1 SLRPRRAG
9 QCARTGTAGAVSRR
23 GARRHPGWQLGAAG
37 QRWLGPRSHRIASG
51 FRAVRRRRLRAQG
64 HATGARRQRAAVCV
78 RTAHHHPRPGAAG
91 ARLRAQPQARRHR
104 RARAQ
109 RGCHPVR
116 APAHH
121 VRLRHDAVSLGT
133 VAVARQRA
141 ELLLG
146 LGRGHAGRQP
156 QLYGRQVEGGRRHDR
171 RHAQRHQPRRF
182 RRRQPRA
189 RPRAAVRLL
198 RGAALF
204 PAQTMDSQLDTNQAS
219 LADFLVRLSAGNL
232 VARGRQMILSDTQQA
247 EGTGATLDDLF
258 RRAGVRRPDALA
270 LIDPPN
276 GETITGG
283 APRRLTYAE
292 ADRAISA
299 LAAKLRRLSLQT
311 DMVVAMQLA
320 NTVDSV
326 IALLGV
332 LRAGMIAAPLPLLW
346 REQEMVAALSRIG
359 AKAIV
364 TSSHVG
370 LAAQSEI
377 AMQVAAELF
386 PIRHICGFGRDL
398 PDGVVPLDDVFN
410 PAPTEFYQPSVRPGP
425 AAAHVAAI
433 TFDVTGDGFV
443 PVARSQ
449 SGLIA
454 GGTLALH
461 HGFDPAVFAEQSRAH
476 EPCSVVLPG
485 PALTLLADAGL
496 FGGHIKN
503 ILALWRAPEQLASAV
518 PLQRDAALVDI
529 ASFDETGLLP
539 ARRGP
544 DGLPAPIP
552 HGAFVAPAGI
562 TAVGGYRF
570 RQREVDTVVAGARS
584 PPGFLGPPRRPSRPA
599 LRR

>member
-1 SLRPRRAG
+1 
-9 QCARTGTAGAVSRR
+9 
-23 GARRHPGWQLGAAG
+23 
-37 QRWLGPRSHRIASG
+37 
-51 FRAVRRRRLRAQG
+51 
-64 HATGARRQRAAVCV
+64 
-78 RTAHHHPRPGAAG
+78 
-91 ARLRAQPQARRHR
+91 
-104 RARAQ
+104 
-109 RGCHPVR
+109 
-116 APAHH
+116 
-121 VRLRHDAVSLGT
+121 
-133 VAVARQRA
+133 
-141 ELLLG
+141 
-146 LGRGHAGRQP
+146 
-156 QLYGRQVEGGRRHDR
+156 
-171 RHAQRHQPRRF
+171 
-182 RRRQPRA
+182 
-189 RPRAAVRLL
+189 
-198 RGAALF
+198 
-204 PAQTMDSQLDTNQAS
+204 
-219 LADFLVRLSAGNL
+219 
-232 VARGRQMILSDTQQA
+232 MILSDTQQA
-247 EGTGATLDDLF
+247 DGAGSTLDELF

-299 LAAKLRRLSLQT
+299 LAAKLRGLSLQT
-311 DMVVAMQLA
+311 DMVVTLQLA

-370 LAAQSEI
+370 PAAQSTSFAEI
-377 AMQVAAELF
+377 AMQAAVELF

-398 PDGVVPLDDVFN
+398 PDGVVPLDDVFD
-410 PAPTEFYQPSVRPGP
+410 PAPTEFYQPSARPGP

-433 TFDVTGDGFV
+433 TFDATGDGLV
-443 PVARSQ
+443 PVTRSQ
-449 SGLIA
+449 SELIAGGLAVFREAGIAENATILSTIPAASFAGITLTLMPWLLA

-485 PALTLLADAGL
+485 PALTPLADAGL
-496 FGGHIKN
+496 LGGYIKN
-503 ILALWRAPEQLASAV
+503 ILALWRAPEQLAAAV
-518 PLQRDAALVDI
+518 PWQRAAALVDI
-529 ASFDETGLLP
+529 ASFGETGLLP

-570 RQREVDTVVAGARS
+570 RQREVDAVVAGADPAAVIVALPDAHLGQRFAGS
-584 PPGFLGPPRRPSRPA
+584 AQDGAALAVELQARGVNSLIAGAFLPRGNA
-599 LRR
+599 G

>member
-1 SLRPRRAG
+1 
-9 QCARTGTAGAVSRR
+9 
-23 GARRHPGWQLGAAG
+23 
-37 QRWLGPRSHRIASG
+37 
-51 FRAVRRRRLRAQG
+51 
-64 HATGARRQRAAVCV
+64 
-78 RTAHHHPRPGAAG
+78 
-91 ARLRAQPQARRHR
+91 
-104 RARAQ
+104 
-109 RGCHPVR
+109 
-116 APAHH
+116 
-121 VRLRHDAVSLGT
+121 
-133 VAVARQRA
+133 
-141 ELLLG
+141 
-146 LGRGHAGRQP
+146 
-156 QLYGRQVEGGRRHDR
+156 
-171 RHAQRHQPRRF
+171 
-182 RRRQPRA
+182 
-189 RPRAAVRLL
+189 
-198 RGAALF
+198 
-204 PAQTMDSQLDTNQAS
+204 
-219 LADFLVRLSAGNL
+219 
-232 VARGRQMILSDTQQA
+232 MILSDTQQA

-433 TFDVTGDGFV
+433 TFDVTGDGLV

-449 SGLIA
+449 SELIAGGLAVFREAGIAENATILSTIPAASFAGIALTLMPWLLA

-485 PALTLLADAGL
+485 PALALLTDAGL
-496 FGGHIKN
+496 LGGHIKN
-503 ILALWRAPEQLASAV
+503 ILALWRAPEQLAAAV
-518 PLQRDAALVDI
+518 PWQRDAALVDI

-562 TAVGGYRF
+562 TTVGGYRF
-570 RQREVDTVVAGARS
+570 CQREVDAVVAGAD
-584 PPGFLGPPRRPSRPA
+584 PAAVIVALPDAHLGQRFAGSAQDGAALAAKLQARGVNSLIAAAFRPRGNA
-599 LRR
+599 A

>member
-1 SLRPRRAG
+1 
-9 QCARTGTAGAVSRR
+9 
-23 GARRHPGWQLGAAG
+23 
-37 QRWLGPRSHRIASG
+37 
-51 FRAVRRRRLRAQG
+51 
-64 HATGARRQRAAVCV
+64 
-78 RTAHHHPRPGAAG
+78 
-91 ARLRAQPQARRHR
+91 
-104 RARAQ
+104 
-109 RGCHPVR
+109 
-116 APAHH
+116 
-121 VRLRHDAVSLGT
+121 
-133 VAVARQRA
+133 
-141 ELLLG
+141 
-146 LGRGHAGRQP
+146 
-156 QLYGRQVEGGRRHDR
+156 
-171 RHAQRHQPRRF
+171 
-182 RRRQPRA
+182 
-189 RPRAAVRLL
+189 
-198 RGAALF
+198 
-204 PAQTMDSQLDTNQAS
+204 
-219 LADFLVRLSAGNL
+219 
-232 VARGRQMILSDTQQA
+232 MILSDTQQA

-258 RRAGVRRPDALA
+258 RRAGVRRPDVLA

-449 SGLIA
+449 SELIAGGFAAFREAGIAENATILSTIPAASFAGIALTLMPWLLA

-485 PALTLLADAGL
+485 PALALLADAGL
-496 FGGHIKN
+496 LGGHIKN
-503 ILALWRAPEQLASAV
+503 ILALWRAPEQLAAAV
-518 PLQRDAALVDI
+518 PWQRDAALVDI

-562 TAVGGYRF
+562 TTVGGYRF
-570 RQREVDTVVAGARS
+570 CQREVDAVVAGADPAAVIVALPDAHLGQRFAGS
-584 PPGFLGPPRRPSRPA
+584 AQDGAAVAAKLQARGVNSLIAAAFLPRGNA
-599 LRR
+599 A

>member
-1 SLRPRRAG
+1 
-9 QCARTGTAGAVSRR
+9 
-23 GARRHPGWQLGAAG
+23 
-37 QRWLGPRSHRIASG
+37 
-51 FRAVRRRRLRAQG
+51 
-64 HATGARRQRAAVCV
+64 
-78 RTAHHHPRPGAAG
+78 
-91 ARLRAQPQARRHR
+91 
-104 RARAQ
+104 
-109 RGCHPVR
+109 
-116 APAHH
+116 
-121 VRLRHDAVSLGT
+121 
-133 VAVARQRA
+133 
-141 ELLLG
+141 
-146 LGRGHAGRQP
+146 
-156 QLYGRQVEGGRRHDR
+156 
-171 RHAQRHQPRRF
+171 
-182 RRRQPRA
+182 
-189 RPRAAVRLL
+189 
-198 RGAALF
+198 
-204 PAQTMDSQLDTNQAS
+204 
-219 LADFLVRLSAGNL
+219 
-232 VARGRQMILSDTQQA
+232 MILSDTQQA

-410 PAPTEFYQPSVRPGP
+410 PAPTEFYQPSVRPGS

-433 TFDVTGDGFV
+433 TFDVTGDGLV

-449 SGLIA
+449 NELIAGGLAVFREAGIAVNATILSTIPAASFAGIALTLMPWLLA

-485 PALTLLADAGL
+485 PALAPLADAGL
-496 FGGHIKN
+496 LGGYIKN
-503 ILALWRAPEQLASAV
+503 ILALWRAPEQLAAAV
-518 PLQRDAALVDI
+518 PWQRDAALVDI

-562 TAVGGYRF
+562 TTVGGYRF
-570 RQREVDTVVAGARS
+570 CQREVDAVMAGAD
-584 PPGFLGPPRRPSRPA
+584 PAAVIVALPDAHLGQRFAGSAQDGAALAAKLQARGVNSLIAAAFRPRGNA
-599 LRR
+599 A

>member
-1 SLRPRRAG
+1 
-9 QCARTGTAGAVSRR
+9 
-23 GARRHPGWQLGAAG
+23 
-37 QRWLGPRSHRIASG
+37 
-51 FRAVRRRRLRAQG
+51 
-64 HATGARRQRAAVCV
+64 
-78 RTAHHHPRPGAAG
+78 
-91 ARLRAQPQARRHR
+91 
-104 RARAQ
+104 
-109 RGCHPVR
+109 
-116 APAHH
+116 
-121 VRLRHDAVSLGT
+121 
-133 VAVARQRA
+133 
-141 ELLLG
+141 
-146 LGRGHAGRQP
+146 
-156 QLYGRQVEGGRRHDR
+156 
-171 RHAQRHQPRRF
+171 
-182 RRRQPRA
+182 
-189 RPRAAVRLL
+189 
-198 RGAALF
+198 
-204 PAQTMDSQLDTNQAS
+204 
-219 LADFLVRLSAGNL
+219 
-232 VARGRQMILSDTQQA
+232 MILSDTQQA

-433 TFDVTGDGFV
+433 TFDVTGDGLV

-449 SGLIA
+449 SELIAGGLAVFREAGIAENATILSTIPAASFAGIALTLMPWLLA

-485 PALTLLADAGL
+485 PALALLADAGL
-496 FGGHIKN
+496 LGGHIKN
-503 ILALWRAPEQLASAV
+503 ILALWHAPEQLAAAV
-518 PLQRDAALVDI
+518 PWQRDAALVDI

-562 TAVGGYRF
+562 TTVGGYRF
-570 RQREVDTVVAGARS
+570 CQREVDAVVAGADPAAVIVALPDAHLGQRFAGS
-584 PPGFLGPPRRPSRPA
+584 AQDGAALAAKLQARGVNLLIAAAFLPRGNA
-599 LRR
+599 A

>member
-1 SLRPRRAG
+1 
-9 QCARTGTAGAVSRR
+9 
-23 GARRHPGWQLGAAG
+23 
-37 QRWLGPRSHRIASG
+37 
-51 FRAVRRRRLRAQG
+51 
-64 HATGARRQRAAVCV
+64 
-78 RTAHHHPRPGAAG
+78 
-91 ARLRAQPQARRHR
+91 
-104 RARAQ
+104 
-109 RGCHPVR
+109 
-116 APAHH
+116 
-121 VRLRHDAVSLGT
+121 
-133 VAVARQRA
+133 
-141 ELLLG
+141 
-146 LGRGHAGRQP
+146 
-156 QLYGRQVEGGRRHDR
+156 
-171 RHAQRHQPRRF
+171 
-182 RRRQPRA
+182 
-189 RPRAAVRLL
+189 
-198 RGAALF
+198 
-204 PAQTMDSQLDTNQAS
+204 
-219 LADFLVRLSAGNL
+219 
-232 VARGRQMILSDTQQA
+232 MILSDTQQA

-276 GETITGG
+276 GETITGS

-332 LRAGMIAAPLPLLW
+332 LRAGMITAPLPLLW

-433 TFDVTGDGFV
+433 TFDVTGDGLV

-449 SGLIA
+449 SELIAGGLAVFREAGIAENATILSTIPAASFAGIALTLMPWLLA

-485 PALTLLADAGL
+485 PALALLADAGL
-496 FGGHIKN
+496 LGGHIKN
-503 ILALWRAPEQLASAV
+503 ILALWRAPEQLAAAV
-518 PLQRDAALVDI
+518 PWQRDAALVDI

-552 HGAFVAPAGI
+552 HDAFVAPAGI
-562 TAVGGYRF
+562 TTVGGYRF
-570 RQREVDTVVAGARS
+570 CQREVDAVVAGADPAAVIVALPDAHLGQRFAGS
-584 PPGFLGPPRRPSRPA
+584 AQDGAAVAAKLQALGVNSLIAAAFLPRGNA
-599 LRR
+599 A

>member
-1 SLRPRRAG
+1 
-9 QCARTGTAGAVSRR
+9 
-23 GARRHPGWQLGAAG
+23 
-37 QRWLGPRSHRIASG
+37 
-51 FRAVRRRRLRAQG
+51 
-64 HATGARRQRAAVCV
+64 
-78 RTAHHHPRPGAAG
+78 
-91 ARLRAQPQARRHR
+91 
-104 RARAQ
+104 
-109 RGCHPVR
+109 
-116 APAHH
+116 
-121 VRLRHDAVSLGT
+121 
-133 VAVARQRA
+133 
-141 ELLLG
+141 
-146 LGRGHAGRQP
+146 
-156 QLYGRQVEGGRRHDR
+156 
-171 RHAQRHQPRRF
+171 
-182 RRRQPRA
+182 
-189 RPRAAVRLL
+189 
-198 RGAALF
+198 
-204 PAQTMDSQLDTNQAS
+204 
-219 LADFLVRLSAGNL
+219 
-232 VARGRQMILSDTQQA
+232 MILSDTQQA

-332 LRAGMIAAPLPLLW
+332 LRAGMIAAPMPLLW

-449 SGLIA
+449 SELIAGGLAVFREAGIAENATILSTIPAVSFAGIALTLMPWLLA

-496 FGGHIKN
+496 LGGHIKN

-518 PLQRDAALVDI
+518 PWQRDAALVDI

-562 TAVGGYRF
+562 TTVGGYRF
-570 RQREVDTVVAGARS
+570 CQREVDAVMAGADPAAVIVALPDAHLGQRFAGS
-584 PPGFLGPPRRPSRPA
+584 AQDGAALAAKLQARGVNSLIAAAFLPRGNA
-599 LRR
+599 A

>member
-1 SLRPRRAG
+1 
-9 QCARTGTAGAVSRR
+9 
-23 GARRHPGWQLGAAG
+23 
-37 QRWLGPRSHRIASG
+37 
-51 FRAVRRRRLRAQG
+51 
-64 HATGARRQRAAVCV
+64 
-78 RTAHHHPRPGAAG
+78 
-91 ARLRAQPQARRHR
+91 
-104 RARAQ
+104 
-109 RGCHPVR
+109 
-116 APAHH
+116 
-121 VRLRHDAVSLGT
+121 
-133 VAVARQRA
+133 
-141 ELLLG
+141 
-146 LGRGHAGRQP
+146 
-156 QLYGRQVEGGRRHDR
+156 
-171 RHAQRHQPRRF
+171 
-182 RRRQPRA
+182 
-189 RPRAAVRLL
+189 
-198 RGAALF
+198 
-204 PAQTMDSQLDTNQAS
+204 
-219 LADFLVRLSAGNL
+219 
-232 VARGRQMILSDTQQA
+232 MILSDTQQA

-449 SGLIA
+449 SELIAGGLAVFREAGIAENATILSTIPAASFAGIALTLMPWLLA

-485 PALTLLADAGL
+485 PALALLADAGL
-496 FGGHIKN
+496 LGGHIKN

-518 PLQRDAALVDI
+518 PWQRDAALVDI

-562 TAVGGYRF
+562 TTVGGYRF
-570 RQREVDTVVAGARS
+570 CQREVDAVVAGADPAAVIVALPDAHLGQRFAGS
-584 PPGFLGPPRRPSRPA
+584 AQDGAALAAKLQARGVNSLIAAAFLPRGNA
-599 LRR
+599 A

>member
-1 SLRPRRAG
+1 
-9 QCARTGTAGAVSRR
+9 
-23 GARRHPGWQLGAAG
+23 
-37 QRWLGPRSHRIASG
+37 
-51 FRAVRRRRLRAQG
+51 
-64 HATGARRQRAAVCV
+64 
-78 RTAHHHPRPGAAG
+78 
-91 ARLRAQPQARRHR
+91 
-104 RARAQ
+104 
-109 RGCHPVR
+109 
-116 APAHH
+116 
-121 VRLRHDAVSLGT
+121 
-133 VAVARQRA
+133 
-141 ELLLG
+141 
-146 LGRGHAGRQP
+146 
-156 QLYGRQVEGGRRHDR
+156 
-171 RHAQRHQPRRF
+171 
-182 RRRQPRA
+182 
-189 RPRAAVRLL
+189 
-198 RGAALF
+198 
-204 PAQTMDSQLDTNQAS
+204 
-219 LADFLVRLSAGNL
+219 
-232 VARGRQMILSDTQQA
+232 MILSDTQQA

-299 LAAKLRRLSLQT
+299 LAGKLRSLSLQT

-433 TFDVTGDGFV
+433 TFDVTGDGLV

-449 SGLIA
+449 SELIA
-454 GGTLALH
+454 GGLAVFREAGIAEEATILSTIPAASFAGIALTLMPWLLAGGTMALH
-461 HGFDPAVFAEQSRAH
+461 HGFDPAAFAEQGRA
-476 EPCSVVLPG
+476 PDVATVVLPG
-485 PALTLLADAGL
+485 PALTPLADAGL
-496 FGGHIKN
+496 LGDHIKN
-503 ILALWRAPEQLASAV
+503 ILVLWRAPEQLAAAV
-518 PLQRDAALVDI
+518 PWQRDAALVDI

-562 TAVGGYRF
+562 TTVGGYRF
-570 RQREVDTVVAGARS
+570 CQREVDAVVAGAD
-584 PPGFLGPPRRPSRPA
+584 PAAVIVALPDAHLGQRFAGSAQDGATLAAKLQTRGVNSLIAGAFRPRGNA
-599 LRR
+599 A

>member
-1 SLRPRRAG
+1 
-9 QCARTGTAGAVSRR
+9 
-23 GARRHPGWQLGAAG
+23 
-37 QRWLGPRSHRIASG
+37 
-51 FRAVRRRRLRAQG
+51 
-64 HATGARRQRAAVCV
+64 
-78 RTAHHHPRPGAAG
+78 
-91 ARLRAQPQARRHR
+91 
-104 RARAQ
+104 
-109 RGCHPVR
+109 
-116 APAHH
+116 
-121 VRLRHDAVSLGT
+121 
-133 VAVARQRA
+133 
-141 ELLLG
+141 
-146 LGRGHAGRQP
+146 
-156 QLYGRQVEGGRRHDR
+156 
-171 RHAQRHQPRRF
+171 
-182 RRRQPRA
+182 
-189 RPRAAVRLL
+189 
-198 RGAALF
+198 
-204 PAQTMDSQLDTNQAS
+204 
-219 LADFLVRLSAGNL
+219 
-232 VARGRQMILSDTQQA
+232 MILSDTQQA

-433 TFDVTGDGFV
+433 TFDVTGDGLV

-449 SGLIA
+449 SELIAGGLAVFREAGIAENATILSTIPAASFAGIALTLMPWLLA

-485 PALTLLADAGL
+485 PALALLADAGL
-496 FGGHIKN
+496 LGGHIKN
-503 ILALWRAPEQLASAV
+503 ILALWRAPEQLAAAV
-518 PLQRDAALVDI
+518 PWQRHAALADI
-529 ASFDETGLLP
+529 VSVSETGLLP

-562 TAVGGYRF
+562 TTVGGYRF
-570 RQREVDTVVAGARS
+570 CQREVDAVVAGADPAAVIVALPDAHLGQRFAGS
-584 PPGFLGPPRRPSRPA
+584 AQDGAALAAKLQARGVNLLIAAAFLPRGNA
-599 LRR
+599 A

>member
-1 SLRPRRAG
+1 
-9 QCARTGTAGAVSRR
+9 
-23 GARRHPGWQLGAAG
+23 
-37 QRWLGPRSHRIASG
+37 
-51 FRAVRRRRLRAQG
+51 
-64 HATGARRQRAAVCV
+64 
-78 RTAHHHPRPGAAG
+78 
-91 ARLRAQPQARRHR
+91 
-104 RARAQ
+104 
-109 RGCHPVR
+109 
-116 APAHH
+116 
-121 VRLRHDAVSLGT
+121 
-133 VAVARQRA
+133 
-141 ELLLG
+141 
-146 LGRGHAGRQP
+146 
-156 QLYGRQVEGGRRHDR
+156 
-171 RHAQRHQPRRF
+171 
-182 RRRQPRA
+182 
-189 RPRAAVRLL
+189 
-198 RGAALF
+198 
-204 PAQTMDSQLDTNQAS
+204 
-219 LADFLVRLSAGNL
+219 
-232 VARGRQMILSDTQQA
+232 MILSDTQQA

-433 TFDVTGDGFV
+433 TFDVTGDGLV

-449 SGLIA
+449 SELIAGGLAVFREAVIAENATILSTIPAASFAGIALTLMPWLLA

-485 PALTLLADAGL
+485 PALALLADAGL
-496 FGGHIKN
+496 LGGHIKN
-503 ILALWRAPEQLASAV
+503 ILALWRAPEQLAAAV
-518 PLQRDAALVDI
+518 PWQRDAALVDI

-562 TAVGGYRF
+562 TTVGGYRF
-570 RQREVDTVVAGARS
+570 CQREVDAVVAGADPAAVIVALPDAHLGQRFAGS
-584 PPGFLGPPRRPSRPA
+584 AQDGAALAAKLQARGVNLLIAAAFLPRGNA
-599 LRR
+599 A

>member
-1 SLRPRRAG
+1 
-9 QCARTGTAGAVSRR
+9 
-23 GARRHPGWQLGAAG
+23 
-37 QRWLGPRSHRIASG
+37 
-51 FRAVRRRRLRAQG
+51 
-64 HATGARRQRAAVCV
+64 
-78 RTAHHHPRPGAAG
+78 
-91 ARLRAQPQARRHR
+91 
-104 RARAQ
+104 
-109 RGCHPVR
+109 
-116 APAHH
+116 
-121 VRLRHDAVSLGT
+121 
-133 VAVARQRA
+133 
-141 ELLLG
+141 
-146 LGRGHAGRQP
+146 
-156 QLYGRQVEGGRRHDR
+156 
-171 RHAQRHQPRRF
+171 
-182 RRRQPRA
+182 
-189 RPRAAVRLL
+189 
-198 RGAALF
+198 
-204 PAQTMDSQLDTNQAS
+204 
-219 LADFLVRLSAGNL
+219 
-232 VARGRQMILSDTQQA
+232 MILSDTQQA

-410 PAPTEFYQPSVRPGP
+410 PAPTEFYQPSVRPGS

-449 SGLIA
+449 SELIAGGLAVFREAGIAENATILSTIPAVSFAGIALTLMPWLLA

-485 PALTLLADAGL
+485 PALAPLADAGL
-496 FGGHIKN
+496 FGGYIKN
-503 ILALWRAPEQLASAV
+503 ILALWRAPEQLAAAV
-518 PLQRDAALVDI
+518 PWQRDAALVDI

-562 TAVGGYRF
+562 TTVGGYRF
-570 RQREVDTVVAGARS
+570 CQREVDAVVAGAD
-584 PPGFLGPPRRPSRPA
+584 PAAVIVALPDAHLGQRFAGSAQDGAALAAKLQARGVNSLIAAAFRPRGNA
-599 LRR
+599 A

>member
-1 SLRPRRAG
+1 
-9 QCARTGTAGAVSRR
+9 
-23 GARRHPGWQLGAAG
+23 
-37 QRWLGPRSHRIASG
+37 
-51 FRAVRRRRLRAQG
+51 
-64 HATGARRQRAAVCV
+64 
-78 RTAHHHPRPGAAG
+78 
-91 ARLRAQPQARRHR
+91 
-104 RARAQ
+104 
-109 RGCHPVR
+109 
-116 APAHH
+116 
-121 VRLRHDAVSLGT
+121 
-133 VAVARQRA
+133 
-141 ELLLG
+141 
-146 LGRGHAGRQP
+146 
-156 QLYGRQVEGGRRHDR
+156 
-171 RHAQRHQPRRF
+171 
-182 RRRQPRA
+182 
-189 RPRAAVRLL
+189 
-198 RGAALF
+198 
-204 PAQTMDSQLDTNQAS
+204 
-219 LADFLVRLSAGNL
+219 
-232 VARGRQMILSDTQQA
+232 MILSDTQQA

-433 TFDVTGDGFV
+433 TFDVTGDGLV

-449 SGLIA
+449 NELIAGGLAVFREAGIAVNATILSTIPAASFAGIALTLMPWLLA

-496 FGGHIKN
+496 LGGHIKN
-503 ILALWRAPEQLASAV
+503 ILALWRAPEQLAAAV
-518 PLQRDAALVDI
+518 PWQRDAALVDI

-562 TAVGGYRF
+562 TTVGGYRF
-570 RQREVDTVVAGARS
+570 CQREVDAVVAGADPAAVIVALPDAHLGQRFAGS
-584 PPGFLGPPRRPSRPA
+584 AQDGAAVAAKLQARGVNSLIAAAFLPRGNA
-599 LRR
+599 A

>member
-1 SLRPRRAG
+1 
-9 QCARTGTAGAVSRR
+9 
-23 GARRHPGWQLGAAG
+23 
-37 QRWLGPRSHRIASG
+37 
-51 FRAVRRRRLRAQG
+51 
-64 HATGARRQRAAVCV
+64 
-78 RTAHHHPRPGAAG
+78 
-91 ARLRAQPQARRHR
+91 
-104 RARAQ
+104 
-109 RGCHPVR
+109 
-116 APAHH
+116 
-121 VRLRHDAVSLGT
+121 
-133 VAVARQRA
+133 
-141 ELLLG
+141 
-146 LGRGHAGRQP
+146 
-156 QLYGRQVEGGRRHDR
+156 
-171 RHAQRHQPRRF
+171 
-182 RRRQPRA
+182 
-189 RPRAAVRLL
+189 
-198 RGAALF
+198 
-204 PAQTMDSQLDTNQAS
+204 
-219 LADFLVRLSAGNL
+219 
-232 VARGRQMILSDTQQA
+232 MILSDTQQA

-410 PAPTEFYQPSVRPGP
+410 PALTEFYQPSVRPDP

-433 TFDVTGDGFV
+433 TFDVTGDGLV
-443 PVARSQ
+443 PVTRSQ
-449 SGLIA
+449 SELIAGGLAVFHEAGIAENATILSTIPAASFAGIALTLMPWLLA

-496 FGGHIKN
+496 LGGHIKN

-518 PLQRDAALVDI
+518 PWQRDAALVDI

-562 TAVGGYRF
+562 TTVGGYRF
-570 RQREVDTVVAGARS
+570 CQREVDAVVAGADPAAVIVALPDAHLGQRFAGS
-584 PPGFLGPPRRPSRPA
+584 AQDGAALAAKLQARGVNLLIAAAFLPRGNA
-599 LRR
+599 A

>member
-1 SLRPRRAG
+1 
-9 QCARTGTAGAVSRR
+9 
-23 GARRHPGWQLGAAG
+23 
-37 QRWLGPRSHRIASG
+37 
-51 FRAVRRRRLRAQG
+51 
-64 HATGARRQRAAVCV
+64 
-78 RTAHHHPRPGAAG
+78 
-91 ARLRAQPQARRHR
+91 
-104 RARAQ
+104 
-109 RGCHPVR
+109 
-116 APAHH
+116 
-121 VRLRHDAVSLGT
+121 
-133 VAVARQRA
+133 
-141 ELLLG
+141 
-146 LGRGHAGRQP
+146 
-156 QLYGRQVEGGRRHDR
+156 
-171 RHAQRHQPRRF
+171 
-182 RRRQPRA
+182 
-189 RPRAAVRLL
+189 
-198 RGAALF
+198 
-204 PAQTMDSQLDTNQAS
+204 
-219 LADFLVRLSAGNL
+219 
-232 VARGRQMILSDTQQA
+232 MILSDTQQA

-258 RRAGVRRPDALA
+258 RRAGVRRPDVLA

-433 TFDVTGDGFV
+433 TFDVTGDGLV

-449 SGLIA
+449 SELIAGGLAVFREAGIAENATILSTIPAASFAGIALTLMPWLLA

-485 PALTLLADAGL
+485 PALALLADAGL
-496 FGGHIKN
+496 LGGHIKN
-503 ILALWRAPEQLASAV
+503 ILALWRAPEQLAAAV
-518 PLQRDAALVDI
+518 PWQRDAALVDI

-562 TAVGGYRF
+562 TTVGGYRF
-570 RQREVDTVVAGARS
+570 CQREVDAVVAGADPAAVIVALPDAHLGQRFAGS
-584 PPGFLGPPRRPSRPA
+584 AQDGAALAAKLQARGVNSLIAAAFLPRGNA
-599 LRR
+599 A

>member
-1 SLRPRRAG
+1 
-9 QCARTGTAGAVSRR
+9 
-23 GARRHPGWQLGAAG
+23 
-37 QRWLGPRSHRIASG
+37 
-51 FRAVRRRRLRAQG
+51 
-64 HATGARRQRAAVCV
+64 
-78 RTAHHHPRPGAAG
+78 
-91 ARLRAQPQARRHR
+91 
-104 RARAQ
+104 
-109 RGCHPVR
+109 
-116 APAHH
+116 
-121 VRLRHDAVSLGT
+121 
-133 VAVARQRA
+133 
-141 ELLLG
+141 
-146 LGRGHAGRQP
+146 
-156 QLYGRQVEGGRRHDR
+156 
-171 RHAQRHQPRRF
+171 
-182 RRRQPRA
+182 
-189 RPRAAVRLL
+189 
-198 RGAALF
+198 
-204 PAQTMDSQLDTNQAS
+204 
-219 LADFLVRLSAGNL
+219 
-232 VARGRQMILSDTQQA
+232 MILSDTQQA

-299 LAAKLRRLSLQT
+299 LAGKLRSLSLQT

-410 PAPTEFYQPSVRPGP
+410 PALTEFYQPSVRPGP

-433 TFDVTGDGFV
+433 TFDVTGDGLV
-443 PVARSQ
+443 PVTRSQ
-449 SGLIA
+449 SELIAGGLAVFHEAGIAENATILSTIPAASFAGIALTLMPWLLA

-485 PALTLLADAGL
+485 PALAPLADADL
-496 FGGHIKN
+496 FGGYIKN
-503 ILALWRAPEQLASAV
+503 ILALWRAPEELAAAV
-518 PLQRDAALVDI
+518 PWQRDAALVDI

-562 TAVGGYRF
+562 TTVGGYRF
-570 RQREVDTVVAGARS
+570 RQREVDAVVAGADPAAVIVALPDAHLGQRFAGS
-584 PPGFLGPPRRPSRPA
+584 AQDGAAVAAKLQARGVNSLIAAAFLPRGNA
-599 LRR
+599 A